1 MQTVKMNKKGQI
13 RIPEALR
20 EKYGWDAGIRLEI
33 AESQTGI
40 LTVAPEKY
48 CRRCGKAIE
57 GAGVCP
63 YCPRGK
69 IIEVYQQKV
78 ETSNTSLLFSMSVG
92 FGISKRTQPYS
103 RFHSLKQPRILREPK
118 ML

>member
-57 GAGVCP
+57 GDGVCP

-69 IIEVYQQKV
+69 IIEVY
-78 ETSNTSLLFSMSVG
+78 
-92 FGISKRTQPYS
+92 
-103 RFHSLKQPRILREPK
+103 
-118 ML
+118 